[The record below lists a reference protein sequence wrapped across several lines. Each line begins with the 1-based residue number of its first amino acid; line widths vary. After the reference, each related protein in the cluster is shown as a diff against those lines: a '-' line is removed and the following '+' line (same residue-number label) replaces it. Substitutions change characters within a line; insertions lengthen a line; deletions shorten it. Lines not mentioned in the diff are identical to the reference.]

1 MEWGVI
7 AWTAPNP
14 AQRSGEGH
22 QKGLCRNIEATGAL
36 KEPDVLCDFCLFFR
50 FCYFFLLF

>member
-1 MEWGVI
+1 MDWGVI